1 MTPPA
6 SMNDWTDATRDEVV
20 ERSANLLREFIK
32 GFGPLTAEQ
41 LGDRLNI
48 VLVILIHAIAEALG
62 EAEAE
67 RRLLVLL
74 ALIRDQKR
82 AKLRSV
88 Q

>member
-6 SMNDWTDATRDEVV
+6 SMNDWTDATRDDVV
-20 ERSANLLREFIK
+20 ARSANLLREFIK

-41 LGDRLNI
+41 LGDRLDI
-48 VLVILIHAIAEALG
+48 VLVILTHAIAEALG
-62 EAEAE
+62 EPEAE